1 MHHLS
6 GYYPT
11 RESINKLVAETA
23 EQVKSAMQQQN
34 IAVRHNAFT
43 DYCLALLFC
52 ATGHRPIQ
60 DPIQSKKYFDIEHG
74 WMLICDKVVHE
85 DRAWRIVALTK
96 IACDQLRFYAE
107 YLPRLIGSL
116 AQLEDSNDLIYQLN
130 SLIAGDEKI
139 PYFFYLNENKPTE
152 IINITPSAMLKRWES
167 HWKFPLN
174 FLRHI
179 AATELLHSSNRADW
193 VQIQLGHIV
202 GLNHPFGKTATESVK
217 SMLEK
222 ISPHIEQF
230 MSDLGWKA
238 LRSPV
243 RSSPNNF
250 AAKQTNKTISR
261 MELGHTKR
269 TRAREKRRELA
280 APIVKK
286 ALQEILG
293 ETRRLPNRD
302 EFNQISQEILEQAY
316 EQRLATNH
324 CIKLLERYIRALKGG
339 KALLRQVARIRELEP
354 EASPF
359 YENSVADYQN
369 TVRIRQGF
377 LDYLNRS
384 GNSAIEPT
392 KELRIAEIIFSASL
406 FGGLAD
412 PHKLSKLSTSLSIST
427 YQYNKDLFIDIPL
440 KDAEEGPV
448 FRWFPDKVSL
458 ALILGLYE
466 LKPKKFS
473 RTKSITGYLKTL
485 SNELGLENKDTLGLL
500 ARIAASGLT
509 FDAPG
514 HISACLSGTIT
525 TVSLP
530 LPQWIRFQSSLA
542 LQTKLKVELGSGPE
556 TAIAQSSNYPDS
568 PWLAGSQLSQSKNK
582 PTSAELNE
590 FNTLLSQFFIQSDNL
605 PAEKN
610 ILVSTAAKQALVK
623 AIKKEFSSARVR
635 QWPAMCLAIVS
646 WTVHLCERGT
656 RYKKNIAFSTVRTY
670 VFMVFGALKRIQ
682 PDGNFFSFDES
693 SYEELYLRALES
705 SPEHSRLN
713 LAGRLLEFHSYLIE
727 AFAVEEPAW
736 SSVFSGAGQGEQ
748 ISYADANMVS
758 ETEYLYIIETIQAD
772 STLSIRLKAQYIVLF
787 IFGYRFGLRFSEA
800 LRIQYRDVQA
810 DTSAVCINVHNSVF
824 GDTKSAAG
832 IRIVP
837 LLEKMTHLETDAL
850 QQVLSYS
857 QIHFQ
862 TDSQAPL
869 MAEQQGSRS
878 LINRFIC
885 ARDVSI
891 YLKVLTGDNS
901 LRYHHLRHSWATRMY
916 AYHTESNFKNS
927 EKNIITSSVISQF
940 WQDFVGENDCQ
951 YPLRSIATAIGH
963 SSETTTLEYYIHS
976 IGEASHNVIN
986 LEGYSISTLAY
997 SYALLIKH
1005 GTVRARLSRQNLFV
1019 ISRKIPRPDIKLI
1032 KQPKIRINNQVS
1044 ELDCTLS
1051 LVETDWLLRRMSE
1064 TQQDIEQLA
1073 SQLMLDQNEARKV
1086 LKLAAQ
1092 MERESGFEF
1101 YRSDFLNKKNLID
1114 EIYILPLVNF
1124 FAEEN
1129 KRVTDLLLL
1138 IEDTINNL
1146 DSLQIDTLKKGLEI
1160 WRKTLHNPSKNNVVA
1175 DQEEL
1180 EILVES
1186 INLIAPSV
1194 KHSTI
1199 TSETYLQ
1206 NSVEESNG
1214 ESVKKISIPLA
1225 REKTKT
1231 RKNNRVVVKFK
1242 PAADIKTNQS
1252 LCRVLFIVGVH
1263 LDA

>member
-11 RESINKLVAETA
+11 RESINKLVIETA
-23 EQVKSAMQQQN
+23 EKVKIAMQQQN

-43 DYCLALLFC
+43 DYTLALLFC

-60 DPIQSKKYFDIEHG
+60 DPIQSQKYFDIEHG

-85 DRAWRIVALTK
+85 DRAWRIVALPK

-116 AQLEDSNDLIYQLN
+116 AQLKDSNDLIYQLN
-130 SLIAGDEKI
+130 SLTAGDEKI
-139 PYFFYLNENKPTE
+139 PYFFYLNEANPTQ

-179 AATELLHSSNRADW
+179 AATELLHSSKRADL

-202 GLNHPFGKTATESVK
+202 GLSHPFGKTSTESVK
-217 SMLEK
+217 SVLEK

-230 MSDLGWKA
+230 MSNLGWKA

-243 RSSPNNF
+243 RSLSSNF
-250 AAKQTNKTISR
+250 AAKQTNKTISQ

-269 TRAREKRRELA
+269 IRAREKRRESA

-286 ALQEILG
+286 VLKEILG
-293 ETRRLPNRD
+293 ETMRLPNRD
-302 EFNQISQEILEQAY
+302 EFNQISQEILDQAY

-324 CIKLLERYIRALKGG
+324 CIKLLERYIRAFKGG
-339 KALLRQVARIRELEP
+339 KALLRQVERIRELEP

-359 YENSVADYQN
+359 YENSVADYKN
-369 TVRIRQGF
+369 TVRIRQSF

-384 GNSAIEPT
+384 ANSAIEPT

-412 PHKLSKLSTSLSIST
+412 QHKLSKLSTSLSIST
-427 YQYNKDLFIDIPL
+427 YQYNKDVFIDIPL
-440 KDAEEGPV
+440 KDADEGPV

-458 ALILGLYE
+458 ALILGFYE
-466 LKPKKFS
+466 LKPQKYS
-473 RTKSITGYLKTL
+473 RGKSITSYLKAL
-485 SNELGLENKDTLGLL
+485 SNELGLENKDTLELL
-500 ARIAASGLT
+500 AQIAASGLV
-509 FDAPG
+509 FEAPG
-514 HISACLSGTIT
+514 HISACLSGNIT

-542 LQTKLKVELGSGPE
+542 LQPKPEFALDSDIEAAIRQNSNNSGS
-556 TAIAQSSNYPDS
+556 T
-568 PWLAGSQLSQSKNK
+568 WLAGIPLSQSKET
-582 PTSAELNE
+582 PTYAELKE
-590 FNTLLSQFFIQSDNL
+590 FNTLLSKLFIQSDSL

-610 ILVSTAAKQALVK
+610 ISVSKAAKQALVK
-623 AIKKEFSSARVR
+623 AIKKDFSSVQVR

-656 RYKKNIAFSTVRTY
+656 RHTKDIAFSTVRTY

-682 PDGNFFSFDES
+682 PTGNYFSFDES
-693 SYEELYLRALES
+693 SYEELYLRAIES
-705 SPEHSRLN
+705 SPENSRLN
-713 LAGRLLEFHSYLIE
+713 LAGRLFEFHSYLVD

-736 SSVFSGAGQGEQ
+736 SSVFSGAGQGKQ

-810 DTSAVCINVHNSVF
+810 DTSAVCLNVHNSIF

-832 IRIVP
+832 IRMVP
-837 LLEKMTHLETDAL
+837 LLEKMTRLETDAL
-850 QQVLSYS
+850 QQVLDYS
-857 QIHFQ
+857 EIHFQ
-862 TDSQAPL
+862 TDEQAPL
-869 MAEQQGSRS
+869 MAEQQGGRN

-885 ARDVSI
+885 ARDI
-891 YLKVLTGDNS
+891 GMYLKALTGDNK

-916 AYHTESNFKNS
+916 AYHAESNFKNS
-927 EKNIITSSVISQF
+927 KKNIIKSSVIDLF
-940 WQDFVGENDCQ
+940 WQDFVGEHDCQ
-951 YPLRSIATAIGH
+951 YPLRSIAAAIGH

-976 IGEASHNVIN
+976 IGEASHNTIN
-986 LEGYSISTLAY
+986 LEDYAISTLAY
-997 SYALLIKH
+997 SYALAINH
-1005 GTVRARLSRQNLFV
+1005 GTVRARLSRQSLFV
-1019 ISRKIPRPDIKLI
+1019 ISSKIPHPDIKLI
-1032 KQPKIRINNQVS
+1032 KPPKCRIHNQVS
-1044 ELDCTLS
+1044 QLDCTLS

-1073 SQLMLDQNEARKV
+1073 SQLMLDQNETRKA

>member
-1 MHHLS
+1 MPHLS

-11 RESINKLVAETA
+11 RESINKLVIETA
-23 EQVKSAMQQQN
+23 EKVKIAMQQQN

-43 DYCLALLFC
+43 DYTLALLFC

-60 DPIQSKKYFDIEHG
+60 DPIQSQKYFDIEHG

-85 DRAWRIVALTK
+85 DRAWRIVALPK

-116 AQLEDSNDLIYQLN
+116 AQLKDSNDLIYQLN
-130 SLIAGDEKI
+130 SLTAGDEKI
-139 PYFFYLNENKPTE
+139 PYFFYLNEANPTQ

-250 AAKQTNKTISR
+250 AAKQTKKTISR

-302 EFNQISQEILEQAY
+302 EFNQISQEILDQAY

-324 CIKLLERYIRALKGG
+324 CIKLFERYIRALKGG

-369 TVRIRQGF
+369 TVRIRQSF

-384 GNSAIEPT
+384 SNSAIEPT
-392 KELRIAEIIFSASL
+392 KELRIAEIIFSAAV

-412 PHKLSKLSTSLSIST
+412 QHKLSKLSTALSINT
-427 YQYNKDLFIDIPL
+427 YQYNKEVFVDISL
-440 KDAEEGPV
+440 TDAEEGPI

-466 LKPKKFS
+466 LKPIKS
-473 RTKSITGYLKTL
+473 SSTKSMTGYLKTL

-500 ARIAASGLT
+500 ARIAASGLI

-542 LQTKLKVELGSGPE
+542 LQTKPEVELGSDPE

-623 AIKKEFSSARVR
+623 AIKKEFSSAQVR

-646 WTVHLCERGT
+646 WTVRLCERGT

-682 PDGNFFSFDES
+682 PAGNFFSLDDS
-693 SYEELYLRALES
+693 SYEELYLRAIES

-713 LAGRLLEFHSYLIE
+713 LAGRLLEFHSYLVE

-736 SSVFSGAGQGEQ
+736 PSVFSGAGQGEQ

-787 IFGYRFGLRFSEA
+787 IFGYRFGMRFGEA

-837 LLEKMTHLETDAL
+837 LLEKMTPLETDAL

-885 ARDVSI
+885 ARDVGI
-891 YLKVLTGDNS
+891 YLKVLTGDNN

-940 WQDFVGENDCQ
+940 WQEFVGENDCQ

-997 SYALLIKH
+997 SYALSIKH

-1032 KQPKIRINNQVS
+1032 KPPKIRINNQVS
-1044 ELDCTLS
+1044 QLDCTLS

-1101 YRSDFLNKKNLID
+1101 YRSDFLNKENLID
-1114 EIYILPLVNF
+1114 KVYILPLVSF

-1129 KRVTDLLLL
+1129 KRVTELLFL
-1138 IEDTINNL
+1138 IEETIS
-1146 DSLQIDTLKKGLEI
+1146 SLSSFQIDTLKKGLEI
-1160 WRKTLHNPSKNNVVA
+1160 WRRTLHNPSNNNVVA

-1180 EILVES
+1180 KILVES
-1186 INLIAPSV
+1186 IILIAPSV
-1194 KHSTI
+1194 KYSTI
-1199 TSETYLQ
+1199 TNEAYQQKSAEG
-1206 NSVEESNG
+1206 NNG
-1214 ESVKKISIPLA
+1214 ENVKKTSILLA

-1231 RKNNRVVVKFK
+1231 RKNNRVVVNFK
-1242 PAADIKTNQS
+1242 PGAEIKTHQS
-1252 LCRVLFIVGVH
+1252 LCRVLFTVGVH
-1263 LDA
+1263 LEA

>member
-412 PHKLSKLSTSLSIST
+412 PHKLSKLSTSL
-427 YQYNKDLFIDIPL
+427 
-440 KDAEEGPV
+440 
-448 FRWFPDKVSL
+448 R
-458 ALILGLYE
+458 
-466 LKPKKFS
+466 
-473 RTKSITGYLKTL
+473 
-485 SNELGLENKDTLGLL
+485 
-500 ARIAASGLT
+500 
-509 FDAPG
+509 
-514 HISACLSGTIT
+514 
-525 TVSLP
+525 
-530 LPQWIRFQSSLA
+530 
-542 LQTKLKVELGSGPE
+542 
-556 TAIAQSSNYPDS
+556 
-568 PWLAGSQLSQSKNK
+568 
-582 PTSAELNE
+582 
-590 FNTLLSQFFIQSDNL
+590 
-605 PAEKN
+605 
-610 ILVSTAAKQALVK
+610 
-623 AIKKEFSSARVR
+623 
-635 QWPAMCLAIVS
+635 
-646 WTVHLCERGT
+646 
-656 RYKKNIAFSTVRTY
+656 
-670 VFMVFGALKRIQ
+670 
-682 PDGNFFSFDES
+682 
-693 SYEELYLRALES
+693 
-705 SPEHSRLN
+705 
-713 LAGRLLEFHSYLIE
+713 
-727 AFAVEEPAW
+727 
-736 SSVFSGAGQGEQ
+736 
-748 ISYADANMVS
+748 
-758 ETEYLYIIETIQAD
+758 
-772 STLSIRLKAQYIVLF
+772 
-787 IFGYRFGLRFSEA
+787 
-800 LRIQYRDVQA
+800 
-810 DTSAVCINVHNSVF
+810 
-824 GDTKSAAG
+824 
-832 IRIVP
+832 
-837 LLEKMTHLETDAL
+837 
-850 QQVLSYS
+850 
-857 QIHFQ
+857 
-862 TDSQAPL
+862 
-869 MAEQQGSRS
+869 
-878 LINRFIC
+878 
-885 ARDVSI
+885 
-891 YLKVLTGDNS
+891 
-901 LRYHHLRHSWATRMY
+901 
-916 AYHTESNFKNS
+916 
-927 EKNIITSSVISQF
+927 
-940 WQDFVGENDCQ
+940 
-951 YPLRSIATAIGH
+951 
-963 SSETTTLEYYIHS
+963 
-976 IGEASHNVIN
+976 
-986 LEGYSISTLAY
+986 
-997 SYALLIKH
+997 KH
-1005 GTVRARLSRQNLFV
+1005 
-1019 ISRKIPRPDIKLI
+1019 
-1032 KQPKIRINNQVS
+1032 
-1044 ELDCTLS
+1044 
-1051 LVETDWLLRRMSE
+1051 
-1064 TQQDIEQLA
+1064 
-1073 SQLMLDQNEARKV
+1073 
-1086 LKLAAQ
+1086 
-1092 MERESGFEF
+1092 
-1101 YRSDFLNKKNLID
+1101 
-1114 EIYILPLVNF
+1114 
-1124 FAEEN
+1124 
-1129 KRVTDLLLL
+1129 
-1138 IEDTINNL
+1138 
-1146 DSLQIDTLKKGLEI
+1146 
-1160 WRKTLHNPSKNNVVA
+1160 
-1175 DQEEL
+1175 
-1180 EILVES
+1180 
-1186 INLIAPSV
+1186 
-1194 KHSTI
+1194 
-1199 TSETYLQ
+1199 
-1206 NSVEESNG
+1206 
-1214 ESVKKISIPLA
+1214 
-1225 REKTKT
+1225 
-1231 RKNNRVVVKFK
+1231 
-1242 PAADIKTNQS
+1242 
-1252 LCRVLFIVGVH
+1252 
-1263 LDA
+1263 